1 MVNYL
6 VLNES
11 NLVDIYENEL
21 DLLIEKNKE
30 KIDNYVKNSDLFSRQ
45 DFMKLFNGYIEK
57 NKINSYEHLKQNCKL
72 AICIQGIINGFGGNV
87 YDQVIKHIENSNNKG
102 EVLDNNQAWDKFRNT
117 SEKIKN
123 NEVFGFNYT
132 NSIYFVEFVSD
143 NANELERINNRAL
156 STVFI
161 SNFDKIKKYNS
172 ITPESILNDFKEK
185 AKNDDSMM
193 KKIHPTLKAIIETE
207 IEKSTIEES
216 LGGDIIQTAPKKRNR
231 L

>member
-1 MVNYL
+1 MMVNYL

-30 KIDNYVKNSDLFSRQ
+30 KIDNYVKNSDLFLRQ

-57 NKINSYEHLKQNCKL
+57 NKINSCEHLRQNCKL
-72 AICIQGIINGFGGNV
+72 ATCIQGIINGFGGNV
-87 YDQVIKHIENSNNKG
+87 YDQVIKHIETSNNKG
-102 EVLDNNQAWDKFRNT
+102 EVLDNDQAWDKFRNT

-143 NANELERINNRAL
+143 NANELEKINNRAL
-156 STVFI
+156 STVYI

-172 ITPESILNDFKEK
+172 ITPESVINDLKNT
-185 AKNDDSMM
+185 AKNDGSITKD
-193 KKIHPTLKAIIETE
+193 IHPALKVLIETE
-207 IEKSTIEES
+207 IIEES
-216 LGGDIIQTAPKKRNR
+216 LDTDIIQTAPKKRNR

>member
-11 NLVDIYENEL
+11 NLVDIYESEL
-21 DLLIEKNKE
+21 NLLIERNKE
-30 KIDNYVKNSDLFSRQ
+30 KINHYIKNSSLFSRQ
-45 DFMKLFNGYIEK
+45 DFIKLFNEYVER
-57 NKINSYEHLKQNCKL
+57 NKITSYESLKENCKL
-72 AICIQGIINGFGGNV
+72 ATCIQGIINGFGGNV
-87 YDQVIKHIENSNNKG
+87 YDQVIKYIETSNNKG
-102 EVLDNNQAWDKFRNT
+102 VVLDNDHAWDKFRNT

-132 NSIYFVEFVSD
+132 NSTYFVEFVSD

-161 SNFDKIKKYNS
+161 SNFDKIQKYNS
-172 ITPESILNDFKEK
+172 ITPESIINDLKNQ
-185 AKNDDSMM
+185 AKNDKSIP
-193 KKIHPTLKAIIETE
+193 KNIHPALKVIIETE
-207 IEKSTIEES
+207 IIEES
-216 LGGDIIQTAPKKRNR
+216 LGGDIIQAAPKKRNR

>member
-1 MVNYL
+1 MMVNYL

-72 AICIQGIINGFGGNV
+72 AMCIQGIINGFGGNV
-87 YDQVIKHIENSNNKG
+87 YDQVIKHIETSNNKG
-102 EVLDNNQAWDKFRNT
+102 EVLNNDQAWDKFRNT

-156 STVFI
+156 STVYI

-172 ITPESILNDFKEK
+172 ITPESVINDLKNT
-185 AKNDDSMM
+185 AKNDGSITKD
-193 KKIHPTLKAIIETE
+193 IHPALKVLIETE
-207 IEKSTIEES
+207 IIEES
-216 LGGDIIQTAPKKRNR
+216 LDTDIIQTAPKKRNR